1 VSKNRGLRGS
11 RRPGISNLVGAIFF
25 VLIVALSI
33 ATLTV
38 MFIGSSAYI
47 GGIHTTNQQ
56 ALQGIN
62 SNITVSDVAFGGALT
77 KGTFADASGPGIP
90 VNWSLPANP
99 TSVVP
104 GQLPLLPVTNMN
116 FTSGIQGWSVSK
128 SYPALVD
135 GATVSNALLSNG
147 SSYIEQAPVGSY
159 PGLSATQSANAEVFV
174 FSVTN
179 NALGGSGDFVAKIS
193 ILVDTYFNGVS
204 HVTCSSPS
212 CSGWNAPVVTGNNIT
227 LTAIPI
233 AALPP
238 GQTATWQWTA
248 DVPQTAGNYYHT
260 VVVYWVNNVLPYR
273 DYGIATVGTTIA
285 TPLPFPNPPA
295 PTEKM
300 VPRTAGVS
308 PGGLIAGYDSNAISC
323 TSSSG
328 PGCIYV
334 NFEPNFGGQSLP
346 AGQQLSA
353 GAAFT
358 TTFSLTQAQ
367 VCQLRA
373 TLPAPCTQ
381 VCPSDC
387 FMGASVST
395 SLDEVSSVP
404 NSLVYYHLILVN
416 PSGGSFTI
424 NPGGS
429 DPTTLNHFAST
440 GWNEQNIQLPTTG
453 AAAPPVSFWTPGTY
467 RFELVV
473 NMTMPSGQPSEISVH
488 FDDVGLALNLLTP
501 PGGLGGSAFGSGV
514 LTLPTFP
521 GLASGGAA
529 GYNQVEQLDIAVN
542 MSLSS
547 FPPQTLG
554 NTEAYVYAAR
564 VPAPVLNA
572 QAPASWYEV
581 GAVTFNGSATA
592 NVVIPLPQATSFVN
606 RAGQLSIKIDTV
618 TVGAGTACPSIRGSC
633 TLSAS
638 AYAVAQTENTAQA
651 VGQAVLTIS
660 NSEGASAVHLV
671 SVFFS
676 GPNGTLPFQ
685 SAPATPNIGASN
697 GLMTFPIDNWVNPG
711 STLTI
716 CRVFGSAATPSLSCP
731 AVAPLPN
738 FEWIPGQVYQVTV
751 YTAQGVAYSGSF
763 TAP

>member
-1 VSKNRGLRGS
+1 VSANRGLRGS
-11 RRPGISNLVGAIFF
+11 RRAGISNLVGAIFF

-47 GGIHTTNQQ
+47 GGIHTTNEQ
-56 ALQGIN
+56 AVQGVN
-62 SNITVSDVAFGGALT
+62 SNITVSNVAFGGVLAT
-77 KGTFADASGPGIP
+77 GAFADASGPGIP

-99 TSVVP
+99 NSAVP
-104 GQLPLLPVTNMN
+104 GQLPILPVTNMN

-135 GATVSNALLSNG
+135 GASVSNALLLNG
-147 SSYIEQAPVGSY
+147 SSYIEEAAVGSY
-159 PGLSATQSANAEVFV
+159 PGLSATQSLNPEVFV

-179 NALGGSGDFVAKIS
+179 NALAGSGDFIAKIS

-212 CSGWNAPVVTGNNIT
+212 CSGWNAPVITGNNIT

-248 DVPQTAGNYYHT
+248 DVPNTVGNYYHT
-260 VVVYWVNNVLPYR
+260 VVIYWVKGALPYH
-273 DYGIATVGTTIA
+273 DYGIATMSTIIA

-295 PTEKM
+295 PTETM
-300 VPRTAGVS
+300 APRTAGIS

-334 NFEPNFGGQSLP
+334 NFEPNFGGQPLP

-367 VCQLRA
+367 ICQLRA
-373 TLPAPCTQ
+373 TLPPPCTQ
-381 VCPSDC
+381 VCPNGC
-387 FMGASVST
+387 FMDASVST

-404 NSLVYYHLILVN
+404 NSLVYYHLILVS

-440 GWNEQNIQLPTTG
+440 GWNEQNIRLPTTG

-467 RFELVV
+467 KFELVV
-473 NMTMPSGQPSEISVH
+473 NMTMPSGQPSDISVH

-514 LTLPTFP
+514 FTMTFP
-521 GLASGGAA
+521 GLASGGAR

-547 FPPQTLG
+547 FPPQTIG

-564 VPAPVLNA
+564 VPVAVLNA
-572 QAPASWYEV
+572 QTPTTWYEV
-581 GAVTFNGSATA
+581 GAVTFNGSSTA
-592 NVVIPLPQATSFVN
+592 NVVIPLPQSTSFVN
-606 RAGQLSIKIDTV
+606 PAGQLSIEIDTV
-618 TVGAGTACPSIRGSC
+618 TVGAGTACPAVRGSC

-651 VGQAVLTIS
+651 VGQAVFTIS
-660 NSEGASAVHLV
+660 NSEGQSAVHLV
-671 SVFFS
+671 SIFFS

-685 SAPATPNIGASN
+685 SAPATPNVGATN
-697 GLMTFPIDNWVNPG
+697 GLIMFPISNWVNPG
-711 STLTI
+711 STVVLYEN
-716 CRVFGSAATPSLSCP
+716 FG
-731 AVAPLPN
+731 AVPYLFN
-738 FEWIPGQVYQVTV
+738 WIPGQVYQVTV